1 MNDHI
6 SGEDLA
12 AYVDGVLVDKKRGEL
27 ESHFSRCPECL
38 EALAE
43 IVDIQS
49 SRVKVPGEFLQ
60 QALGEKQAVRKRV
73 LPMRL
78 AFEIAAAFLVVIFIG
93 YFFLGN
99 DRFRQAES
107 RKKEK
112 AAPSVSQAVPQ
123 LSPEV
128 EKTTP
133 VLAGRVEQAETAKT
147 KRMPV
152 EKNVMPA
159 AVPIQIPEKEA
170 DHDFRLKDREN
181 SLIDENEIREQE
193 QKLQEAPAQPARA
206 EMDKKGDMKSLRS
219 RSVAAQTSVGTVEPA
234 LAAGPRA
241 AQQAGKEMA
250 DAVLPARAKKYEK
263 GDEEAFPAE
272 FREAAAISSAMQ
284 LFLAAT
290 GRAATPGGMEMA
302 VAAPRPTI
310 RIEGD
315 VTWSDLR
322 DPELLAGWYWFKK
335 GMVMELEI
343 DSAGQVIA
351 VLPVGQW
358 ERSMAVRA
366 TKAVRQLTF
375 SVSAKKSR
383 RARISVSRSSPN

>member
-6 SGEDLA
+6 TGEDLA
-12 AYVDGVLVDKKRGEL
+12 AYVDGVLVEKKRGEL
-27 ESHFSRCPECL
+27 ESHFSRCPKCL

-49 SRVKVPGEFLQ
+49 SRAKVPGEFLQ

-123 LSPEV
+123 LSLEV
-128 EKTTP
+128 EKTIP
-133 VLAGRVEQAETAKT
+133 VLTGRVEQAETAKT

-159 AVPIQIPEKEA
+159 PVPLPASEKKQDQTA
-170 DHDFRLKDREN
+170 AIKDRK
-181 SLIDENEIREQE
+181 SAVLDENEIRGQG
-193 QKLQEAPAQPARA
+193 QKLEEAAEPAWA
-206 EMDKKGDMKSLRS
+206 EMDKLSNAQFDRS
-219 RSVAAQTSVGTVEPA
+219 HSVQVPASAGTVEPA

-241 AQQAGKEMA
+241 AKQAGKEMA

-272 FREAAAISSAMQ
+272 FREAAAISNAMQ

-290 GRAATPGGMEMA
+290 GRAATPGGMKMA
-302 VAAPRPTI
+302 VLAPQPTI

-322 DPELLAGWYWFKK
+322 DPELLAGWSWFKK
-335 GMVMELEI
+335 GMIMELEI
-343 DSAGQVIA
+343 DGAGQVIA
-351 VLPVGQW
+351 VLPAGQW
-358 ERSMAVRA
+358 ERSMAAMA

-375 SVSAKKSR
+375 SISGKKSR
-383 RARISVSRSSPN
+383 RARISFIGSSPN

>member
-12 AYVDGVLVDKKRGEL
+12 AYVDGVLADKKRGEL

-43 IVDIQS
+43 IVDIQG

-60 QALGEKQAVRKRV
+60 QALGEKQAARKPV
-73 LPMRL
+73 LPLRL

-93 YFFLGN
+93 YFILGN
-99 DRFRQAES
+99 YRFRQAES
-107 RKKEK
+107 RKKEQ
-112 AAPSVSQAVPQ
+112 AAPSVSQPVPQ
-123 LSPEV
+123 LSPQV
-128 EKTTP
+128 DKTIT
-133 VLAGRVEQAETAKT
+133 VLAGKVEEAETAKT

-152 EKNVMPA
+152 EKNVRPA
-159 AVPIQIPEKEA
+159 AVPILIPEKET
-170 DHDFRLKDREN
+170 DHDFAHRDRKN

-193 QKLQEAPAQPARA
+193 QKFQETPAQPARA
-206 EMDKKGDMKSLRS
+206 EMDKRGDVKSERS
-219 RSVAAQTSVGTVEPA
+219 RSVQAKTSAGTVEPA
-234 LAAGPRA
+234 LAAGTRA
-241 AQQAGKEMA
+241 APQVGKEMA

-302 VAAPRPTI
+302 VSVPRPTI

-343 DSAGQVIA
+343 NGAGQVIA

-366 TKAVRQLTF
+366 TNAVRQLTF
-375 SVSAKKSR
+375 SISEKKSR
-383 RARISVSRSSPN
+383 RARISVSGSSPN